1 MRIKSFVEYINEELR
16 KVTSDVSGSGKTKSV
31 DWIWDEPSSAKS
43 PSSGISLRDELRE
56 LEFQDL
62 LNTMSDQKFDAK
74 TKSQLRKEKFKRKS
88 EKLSVT
94 LNNLKFLKDMQKQKD
109 DLYCEYCNKG
119 PLTIYDITE
128 EDLKNGPQ
136 KVGGRI
142 RFNVRFN
149 PKDGA
154 TCDHKEPQSKGGDKF
169 DYNNLAVCCYSCN
182 QKKKNMSWSQ
192 WSELLQGKKITEER
206 MVDLSPFM
214 EDLTGIDVE
223 TLEDNLLEIT
233 DNFRVMLRP
242 VLFIID
248 QNGNL
253 VTNEDGVVDFT
264 PWPDVEVIK
273 INDKMTLKLTDS
285 FESRLLK
292 RNGYDYVWGW
302 VVEIWRKGETSH
314 RENRICDKP
323 TVEKIFEKV
332 NKRRLESFNLDTSVI
347 LNNSAGSE
355 VTDIYSIAIWSI
367 N

>member
-43 PSSGISLRDELRE
+43 PSSGVSLRDELRE

-94 LNNLKFLKDMQKQKD
+94 LNNLKFLKDMQKEKG

-223 TLEDNLLEIT
+223 TLEDQLLELT
-233 DNFRVMLRP
+233 DKFGIMLRP
-242 VLFIID
+242 GLFFVD
-248 QNGNL
+248 TNGKL
-253 VTNEDGVVDFT
+253 VTNKDGVVDYSSF
-264 PWPDVEVIK
+264 PDVSLYT
-273 INDKMTLKLTDS
+273 INGKTSIVPNNIEHFT
-285 FESRLLK
+285 
-292 RNGYDYVWGW
+292 NDYVWGW
-302 VVEIWRKGETSH
+302 MMETWKKGETTY
-314 RENRICDKP
+314 RENRICSKAA
-323 TVEKIFEKV
+323 VEKLFSKI
-332 NKRRLESFNLDTSVI
+332 NLSRLEKLGLDAAVVLS
-347 LNNSAGSE
+347 NSAGSE
-355 VTDIYSIAIWSI
+355 ATDIYSIAIWSI
-367 N
+367 K